1 MPVVLAHQP
10 SKIKY
15 LGFSASQKLKLYDQ
29 NEQFIGIGES
39 NLMSEILPKRLFV

>member
-1 MPVVLAHQP
+1 MIDWAETIQGN
-10 SKIKY
+10 Y
-15 LGFSASQKLKLYDQ
+15 YEGFSSTQKLKLYDY